1 VVGPEVE
8 LGPGVVVGSH
18 VVVTGRTTVG
28 ARTRIF
34 PFSVLGEAPQIQGEP
49 GQTRLYVGSDVVVRE
64 FCSVHVGSPEGSG
77 GTRIGDRSF
86 LLNNVHVAHDCR
98 VGSDCIVA
106 SFSAMA
112 GHVVVGDHAALA
124 AMVGVHQF
132 CRIGESAF
140 VGAGAKLGRDVLP
153 FSRAAGER
161 PRFAG
166 VNRRGLE
173 RRGFSREKIAELKH
187 VFHVLFHSKLRL
199 EPALD
204 RVKRES
210 GDSPEVQRLL
220 EFVAASR
227 RGITR

>member
-1 VVGPEVE
+1 
-8 LGPGVVVGSH
+8 
-18 VVVTGRTTVG
+18 
-28 ARTRIF
+28 
-34 PFSVLGEAPQIQGEP
+34 
-49 GQTRLYVGSDVVVRE
+49 
-64 FCSVHVGSPEGSG
+64 
-77 GTRIGDRSF
+77 
-86 LLNNVHVAHDCR
+86 
-98 VGSDCIVA
+98 
-106 SFSAMA
+106 
-112 GHVVVGDHAALA
+112 
-124 AMVGVHQF
+124 
-132 CRIGESAF
+132 
-140 VGAGAKLGRDVLP
+140 
-153 FSRAAGER
+153 
-161 PRFAG
+161 